1 MEQGSKRMSYQN
13 KIVEF
18 EDLLIEAIHAQEYW
32 NIKYYS
38 EQLVYFHTREN
49 MNKVREGYETLG
61 IENYTIAG
69 VDFSDSLSDLK
80 KLGSELSL

>member
-1 MEQGSKRMSYQN
+1 MSYQN

-18 EDLLIEAIHAQEYW
+18 EDLLIEAIHTQSVGD
-32 NIKYYS
+32 IKYYS

-49 MNKVREGYETLG
+49 MNNAREETKAGHFEYE
-61 IENYTIAG
+61 TIAG
-69 VDFSDSLSDLK
+69 VDFSESLSLLK